1 MLRPE
6 LRFNAVRRLMRL
18 WTCGQRK
25 RVAYMPTATTE
36 DTESLSLCDLEARYR
51 VTRMGRTLIEP
62 PTDFAEEAEK
72 LYPRA
77 EHGPRRRPGDNWN
90 GDAET
95 TGRTCAPAAPIRRI
109 EEI

>member
-62 PTDFAEEAEK
+62 PTDFAEEANFLVQVRTGK
-72 LYPRA
+72 LRGRWSKSPKL
-77 EHGPRRRPGDNWN
+77 RRGN
-90 GDAET
+90 G
-95 TGRTCAPAAPIRRI
+95 
-109 EEI
+109 